1 MLIDGAVVDR
11 DKINFLNI
19 EFNNI
24 GIERVLNEMEHVTSQ
39 SKFRYVVTPNVDH
52 VVRSANP
59 SNTAD
64 AALRSIYAAADF
76 CLCDSRILARLARL
90 RGIHLRLVPGSD
102 LTARI
107 FAETLEADDRIAIVG
122 GDEAI
127 ADAVRTR
134 YPLIAVT
141 QHIPPMGLRDNKDA
155 IDKAARFAME
165 SGARFIFIAVGSPQ
179 QELVAHAI
187 ASYPQARGCALC
199 VGASIDFI
207 VGRQQRAPRIVQHL
221 GLEWAHRLLQNPR
234 RLWRR
239 YMVDSP
245 RIFAIAAKWRPKD

>member
-90 RGIHLRLVPGSD
+90 RGIHLPARARQRSD
-102 LTARI
+102 R
-107 FAETLEADDRIAIVG
+107 EN
-122 GDEAI
+122 
-127 ADAVRTR
+127 
-134 YPLIAVT
+134 
-141 QHIPPMGLRDNKDA
+141 LR
-155 IDKAARFAME
+155 
-165 SGARFIFIAVGSPQ
+165 
-179 QELVAHAI
+179 
-187 ASYPQARGCALC
+187 
-199 VGASIDFI
+199 
-207 VGRQQRAPRIVQHL
+207 
-221 GLEWAHRLLQNPR
+221 
-234 RLWRR
+234 
-239 YMVDSP
+239 
-245 RIFAIAAKWRPKD
+245 